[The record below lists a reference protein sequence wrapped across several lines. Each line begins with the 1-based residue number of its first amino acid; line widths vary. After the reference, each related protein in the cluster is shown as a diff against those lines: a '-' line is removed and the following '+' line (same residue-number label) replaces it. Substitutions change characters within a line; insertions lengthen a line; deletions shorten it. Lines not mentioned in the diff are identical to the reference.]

1 VAGPLGLGSDSRYTE
16 VRKPSVNGR
25 WPSMLFVLL
34 LAALPPGCTSDEKP
48 AAVAAQTPAETAPVP
63 RARLRGLQGDVKV
76 KRAVED
82 EWLPAREGMALFE
95 NDKVRTV
102 AGAGAQVVFANGST
116 VNVGEDALV
125 GIAETRSRPGQERTD
140 LTVLRGR
147 VDAELDAPARQS
159 LSVTTPAATVRAGR
173 EIVFQ

>member
-1 VAGPLGLGSDSRYTE
+1 
-16 VRKPSVNGR
+16 VRR
-25 WPSMLFVLL
+25 WSYIVFALV
-34 LAALPPGCTSDEKP
+34 LAALPLGCSSDEPPPPPARVP
-48 AAVAAQTPAETAPVP
+48 AAPPPEP
-63 RARLRGLQGDVKV
+63 RAQLKGLKGDVKV
-76 KRAVED
+76 KRAAGD
-82 EWLPAREGMALFE
+82 EWVSAKEGMPLFE

-102 AGAGAQVVFANGST
+102 SGASAQLVFANGST
-116 VNVGEDALV
+116 VNVGADALV
-125 GIAETRSRPGQERTD
+125 GIAETRPRPGLERAD